1 LQISPTAPPGNLH
14 NQTARAIDEA
24 ALEPGTPIFDPGIEF
39 SFGGS
44 GEVVDVTSIF
54 FQSSQD
60 PRIDPREMR
69 IRYKSA
75 AADPGAVPGQLTSGL
90 CSPWQSDYIACVDFW
105 KDHVPAD
112 VFQAESSSTAVR
124 LFRRKAADTSPS
136 ADRLTTGND
145 FLQIDQI
152 GVVRLKSGK
161 PVETERGGDIGEGVA

>member
-1 LQISPTAPPGNLH
+1 VL
-14 NQTARAIDEA
+14 
-24 ALEPGTPIFDPGIEF
+24 
-39 SFGGS
+39 
-44 GEVVDVTSIF
+44 DVTSIF

-75 AADPGAVPGQLTSGL
+75 PTDPGGVVPGQLTSGL
-90 CSPWQSDYIACVDFW
+90 CSPWQSDYMACVGFW
-105 KDHVPAD
+105 ADHVPSF
-112 VFQAESSSTAVR
+112 VFPTDSSSTEAK

-136 ADRLTTGND
+136 ADALSTAND

-152 GVVRLKSGK
+152 GVVRLKSSK